1 VLPALN
7 AVIVVMQSR
16 RLERVRELLK
26 RELSTLLLREFPV
39 AQAGVLSVNEV
50 KLAGDLQSAIVY
62 VGVVGTEQQR
72 QKTIPLL
79 NEKRTFIQALLG
91 NAVVLRHTPVLR
103 FVLDDSVERGNRV
116 LHLIEEIEKTL
127 PPQQP

>member
-1 VLPALN
+1 
-7 AVIVVMQSR
+7 MQNR
-16 RLERVRELLK
+16 RHERVRELLK

-50 KLAGDLQSAIVY
+50 KLAGDLQSAVVY
-62 VGVVGTEQQR
+62 VGVVGTEYQR

-79 NEKRTFIQALLG
+79 NEKRAFIQALLG

-127 PPQQP
+127 PPQKP